1 MRKRT
6 SQVVTAILGG
16 GQGARLYPLTRD
28 RAKPAVPVG
37 GRFRLIDIPISNSL
51 HAGLDRIYLLTQF
64 NTASLHRH
72 IAQTYRFDTFSRGFV
87 NVLAAE
93 QTITNR
99 DWYQGTADAVR
110 QNISRLTDGRPSEI
124 LVLSGDQLYLMDLG
138 SFLRFHRDKEAAVS
152 IAVKAV
158 SREDAKGFGIM
169 RVDEQARIVEFV
181 EKPQE
186 DEELDRLTPP
196 KGTFEKMGLRDCSD
210 DMLLASMGIY
220 TFTTEVLEE
229 LLQDGAAT
237 DFGREVIPSAIERFP
252 VYAFPYDGYW
262 ADIGTIPAFHRA
274 NLDLVSPVPPLN
286 LYDPERPIY
295 THARF
300 LPGTK
305 IQHCEIEQAILA
317 EGAILEGSKVSRS
330 IIGIRAVVRK
340 NSVIENSICMGAG
353 SYEMRED
360 LDDGEVPIGV
370 GENCVIRNAICDL
383 DTRIGDGA
391 KLINEKGVEEYDA
404 ENYAIRG
411 GIIVVPK
418 GATIPPGTVI

>member
-16 GQGARLYPLTRD
+16 GQGARLWPLTRD

-72 IAQTYRFDTFSRGFV
+72 ISQTYRFDTFSRGFV
-87 NVLAAE
+87 NILAAE
-93 QTITNR
+93 QTVTNR

-110 QNISRLTDGRPSEI
+110 QNITRLTDGRPSEI

-138 SFLRFHRDKEAAVS
+138 SFLRFHREREASVS

-158 SREDAKGFGIM
+158 TREQAKSFGIM
-169 RVDEQARIVEFV
+169 HVDENGRIIAFV

-186 DEELDRLTPP
+186 EEQLDELTPP
-196 KGTFEKMGLRDCSD
+196 KGTFERMGLKDCSD

-220 TFTTEVLEE
+220 TFTTGVLEE
-229 LLQDGAAT
+229 LLDDGAST
-237 DFGREVIPSAIERFP
+237 DFGREVIPRAIEQHA

-262 ADIGTIPAFHRA
+262 EDIGTIPAFHRA
-274 NLDLVSPVPPLN
+274 NLDLVETVPPLN
-286 LYDPERPIY
+286 LYDAERPIY

-305 IQHCEIEQAILA
+305 IQHCDIEQAILA
-317 EGAILEGSKVSRS
+317 EGAILEGSRVRRS
-330 IIGIRAVVRK
+330 IIGIRAVLRK
-340 NSVIENSICMGAG
+340 NCELENTIFMGAG
-353 SYEMRED
+353 SYESPEEAEGR
-360 LDDGEVPIGV
+360 VPIGV

-391 KLINEKGVEEYDA
+391 QLINEKGVEEYDA

-418 GATIPPGTVI
+418 GATIEPGTVI

>member
-1 MRKRT
+1 MRKRS

-16 GQGARLYPLTRD
+16 GQGTRLQPLTRD

-72 IAQTYRFDTFSRGFV
+72 ISQTYRFDTFSRGFV

-93 QTITNR
+93 QTVANR

-110 QNISRLTDGRPSEI
+110 QNLTRLVDGDPSEV

-138 SFLRFHRDKEAAVS
+138 AFLRFHRSNDAAVS

-158 SREDAKGFGIM
+158 PREEAKGFGIM
-169 RVDEQARIVEFV
+169 RVDGNGKIVEFV

-186 DEELDRLTPP
+186 DEQLDALTPP
-196 KGTFEKMGLRDCSD
+196 PGTFAKMGLKDCD
-210 DMLLASMGIY
+210 DSMLLASMGIY
-220 TFTTEVLEE
+220 VFATCVLGT
-229 LLQDGAAT
+229 LLDDEKAT
-237 DFGREVIPSAIERFP
+237 DFGREVIPRAIEELP

-262 ADIGTIPAFHRA
+262 EDIGTIPAFHRA

-305 IQHCEIEQAILA
+305 IQNCHIEQAVLA
-317 EGAILEGSKVSRS
+317 EGAILEGSQVRRS

-340 NSVIENSICMGAG
+340 NSSLENAIFMGAS
-353 SYEMRED
+353 SYEQEGDSASDVRR
-360 LDDGEVPIGV
+360 GI

-383 DTRIGDGA
+383 DVHIGDGVQ
-391 KLINEKGVEEYDA
+391 LINKDGVDEFDGD
-404 ENYAIRG
+404 NYAIRG

>member
-16 GQGARLYPLTRD
+16 GQGARLWPLTRD

-72 IAQTYRFDTFSRGFV
+72 ISQTYRFDTFSRGFV
-87 NVLAAE
+87 NILAAE
-93 QTITNR
+93 QTVTNR
-99 DWYQGTADAVR
+99 DWCQRPAAAVR
-110 QNISRLTDGRPSEI
+110 PNITRLTDGRPSEI

-138 SFLRFHRDKEAAVS
+138 SFLRFHREREAAVS

-158 SREDAKGFGIM
+158 TREEAKSFGIM
-169 RVDEQARIVEFV
+169 HVDENGRIIAFV

-186 DEELDRLTPP
+186 EDQLDELTPP
-196 KGTFEKMGLRDCSD
+196 KGTFERMGLHGCSD

-220 TFTTEVLEE
+220 TFTTEVLED
-229 LLQDGAAT
+229 LLDDGAST
-237 DFGREVIPSAIERFP
+237 DFGREVIPRAIEEHA

-262 ADIGTIPAFHRA
+262 EDIGTIPAFHRA
-274 NLDLVSPVPPLN
+274 NLDLVETVPPLN
-286 LYDPERPIY
+286 LYDAERPIY

-305 IQHCEIEQAILA
+305 IQHCDIEQAILA
-317 EGAILEGSKVSRS
+317 EGAILEGSRVRRS
-330 IIGIRAVVRK
+330 IIGIRAVLRK
-340 NSVIENSICMGAG
+340 NCELENTIFMGAG
-353 SYEMRED
+353 SYESPEEAEGR
-360 LDDGEVPIGV
+360 VPIGV

-391 KLINEKGVEEYDA
+391 QLINEKGVEEYDA

-418 GATIPPGTVI
+418 GATIEPGTVI